1 MKLYRESRRYR
12 EMKFKIGI
20 IVFSFPFFFIE
31 IRNAEGGGGFK
42 IEETRLSREWK
53 KRMNGRIFVLRI
65 NRRFNAL
72 RYYSPSLVILFFE
85 SDWTDCNWH

>member
-31 IRNAEGGGGFK
+31 IRNAEGGGGGSKLKKPGF
-42 IEETRLSREWK
+42 RENERK
-53 KRMNGRIFVLRI
+53 
-65 NRRFNAL
+65 
-72 RYYSPSLVILFFE
+72 E
-85 SDWTDCNWH
+85 WTDASSFYV